1 MAGRMEITLFLIL
14 AALLI
19 GISKG
24 GLGGPVPGSMA
35 APILTLVMPA
45 ADAMGIVLPMLL
57 FADLLALRL
66 YWRKWS
72 HHYLRLLLPAATVG
86 IISGTLVLLILPD
99 ASLRRVIGGF
109 TLLMIAYK
117 LIGDKANAWNYRP
130 RAWHGS
136 LAGWGSAFGAA
147 LANSGAAPFTA
158 YMLLQPDMQ
167 PRMFVGTATL
177 FFFLINALKVPG
189 YLGGGVLQ
197 FDRIWPIAWVFFL
210 IPVGFSIGYL
220 GLKRINAQLFE
231 GLLLILLALLGLIL
245 LSS

>member
-1 MAGRMEITLFLIL
+1 MENTLFLIL

-35 APILTLVMPA
+35 APLLTLVMPA

-72 HHYLRLLLPAATVG
+72 QHYLRLLLPAATVG
-86 IISGTLVLLILPD
+86 IISGTVVLLILPD
-99 ASLRRVIGGF
+99 ASLRRIIGGF

-117 LIGDKANAWNYRP
+117 LIGDQVTSLNYQP
-130 RAWHGS
+130 KAWHGS
-136 LAGWGSAFGAA
+136 LAGWGAAFGAA
-147 LANSGAAPFTA
+147 LANSGAAPYTA

-197 FDRIWPIAWVFFL
+197 FDRIWPIAWVYLL
-210 IPVGFSIGYL
+210 IPVGFSIGYQ

-231 GLLLILLALLGLIL
+231 RLLLVLLAILGLIL
-245 LSS
+245 LTS

>member
-1 MAGRMEITLFLIL
+1 MEVTFFLMI

-35 APILTLVMPA
+35 APLLTLVMPA

-66 YWRKWS
+66 YWRRWS
-72 HHYLRLLLPAATVG
+72 NHYLRLLLPAAVVG
-86 IISGTLVLLILPD
+86 IITGTLVLLILPD
-99 ASLRRVIGGF
+99 ASLRRVVGVF
-109 TLLMIAYK
+109 TLVMIAYK
-117 LIGDKANAWNYRP
+117 MVGDKAKLLNYHP

-147 LANSGAAPFTA
+147 LANSGAAPYTA
-158 YMLLQPDMQ
+158 YMLLQPNMQ
-167 PRMFVGTATL
+167 PRVFVGTSTL
-177 FFFLINALKVPG
+177 FFFLINALKIPG

-197 FDRIWPIAWVFFL
+197 LERIWPIAWVYFL
-210 IPVGFSIGYL
+210 IPIGFTIGFQ
-220 GLKRINAQLFE
+220 GLKRINTILFE
-231 GLLLILLALLGLIL
+231 RLMLFLLAILGLVL